1 MGIRYDAEQVAE
13 FIDGWSHAHEGY
25 KINADVLAEQYR
37 KYCDNETFIGQAAE
51 ASKLFVSDK
60 QMELH
65 EENLEIQKKLLLRYR
80 IIEEDFKGM
89 VDSSP
94 KARIDTD
101 VLRENR
107 DHFDG
112 QFEKLD
118 HEGAEIE
125 KISQYVIE
133 KFGKYNSNIT
143 RTSYTR
149 SRKSYEEDADFC
161 DECKRKVEKFD
172 ELSLASAKK
181 SGLEEQNYDLQK
193 RLTATTSALNKM
205 QVSDPKMETSVVNLL
220 ATGGAPKAMKMG
232 GVTAQS
238 NAVLLNVSDGFAI
251 PMEPE
256 VWYGLEETVKTI
268 LEAGKYTMQQIEAV
282 IAQLPAL
289 ATLVVGDGPLPIGDL
304 IAAGILAADA
314 TLIVIKTAEFLQN
327 NNYLSKSKGDSKTNS
342 KKKGKQKAKDKNKEK
357 PHRKNKDGEP
367 LGKNGPEFESETKWR
382 RGKTERIDVENP
394 NPGEGNGNVH
404 YHDAKGTKYVF
415 DPVDGKL
422 YFDKEPYPEAPPS
435 IQRMLEDP
443 EIQRAIDKALKY
455 LGEPPFFNE

>member
-60 QMELH
+60 QMNLH
-65 EENLEIQKKLLLRYR
+65 DENLEIQKKLLLRYR

-107 DHFDG
+107 DHFDR

-193 RLTATTSALNKM
+193 CLTATTSALNKM

-268 LEAGKYTMQQIEAV
+268 LEVGKYTMQQIEAV

-314 TLIVIKTAEFLQN
+314 TLIVIKTAEFLRAYN
-327 NNYLSKSKGDSKTNS
+327 FSKSKGKSKTKS
-342 KKKGKQKAKDKNKEK
+342 KSKGKDKNQEK

-367 LGKNGPEFESETKWR
+367 LGKNGTKMDPKTIWQ
-382 RGKTERIDVENP
+382 RGKTERVDVENP
-394 NPGEGNGNVH
+394 KPGDGNGNVH
-404 YHDAKGTKYVF
+404 YHDAKDGKYIF

-422 YFDKEPYPEAPPS
+422 YYDDPPYPEAPPS

-443 EIQRAIDKALKY
+443 AIQRAIDKALKY
-455 LGEPPFFNE
+455 LGEPPFFK